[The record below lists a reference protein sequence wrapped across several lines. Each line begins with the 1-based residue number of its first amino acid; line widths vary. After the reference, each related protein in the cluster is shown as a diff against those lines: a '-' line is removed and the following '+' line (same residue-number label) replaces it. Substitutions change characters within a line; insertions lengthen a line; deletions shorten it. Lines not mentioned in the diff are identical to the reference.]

1 MLRLLVIAAHLILMM
16 MTWSYKN
23 VIYILYFSNY
33 CKKKVDCNLLILSF
47 FKQKFPELLYKLLL
61 TLLPNPFFL
70 SYSTEEIN
78 AHHM

>member
-23 VIYILYFSNY
+23 VIYICIFPIIV
-33 CKKKVDCNLLILSF
+33 KKVDCNLLILSF

-61 TLLPNPFFL
+61 TLLPNPSFL

>member
-1 MLRLLVIAAHLILMM
+1 MLRLLVIAARLILMM

-23 VIYILYFSNY
+23 VIYICIFPIIV
-33 CKKKVDCNLLILSF
+33 KKVDCNLLILSF

-61 TLLPNPFFL
+61 TLLPNPSFL